1 MEYADELTG
10 AILVLLFIT
19 ASFVVAAIAADYLD
33 RKMEEGR

>member
-1 MEYADELTG
+1 MEYLDNLTG
-10 AILVLLFIT
+10 AILVLLFVI